1 MKKYILL
8 SLGFFIIISCNENK
22 KKDLEKSKILDK
34 KIIVSKKKKA
44 NDLLSKIINDTV
56 IIESKCAVIYEP
68 TQKYIEKSKKN
79 IGEENFY
86 VGADDF
92 LFYISETNEYL
103 ESKNIKIVTTENDK
117 ILKFISNDKRVTII
131 KTDLEKEMFG
141 IYLFD
146 PKQTPKKINIT
157 AISDEFESYME

>member
-22 KKDLEKSKILDK
+22 KKDTEKSKIVDK
-34 KIIVSKKKKA
+34 KLIVSKKKKV
-44 NDLLSKIINDTV
+44 NDLLSKVINDTV

-68 TQKYIEKSKKN
+68 TEKYIEKSKKN
-79 IGEENFY
+79 ADEENFY

-92 LFYISETNEYL
+92 LFYISEANEYL

-117 ILKFISNDKRVTII
+117 ILKFISNNKIVTII
-131 KTDLEKEMFG
+131 NPDLDKEMFG
-141 IYLFD
+141 VYLFD
-146 PKQTPKKINIT
+146 PKQHPKKINIT
-157 AISDEFESYME
+157 AISDEFESYMK